1 MVKILI
7 NVWYPNEKSNEV
19 VKKFIE
25 VEKVYPINTPLIK
38 PLTTWELWATKTGI
52 KGTGIF
58 KVIKGKFKETINFFV
73 RRLSIY
79 AQDIEG
85 YTFEIS
91 ASLTSKEG
99 KTLIGKDLSEFL
111 IPEDKNGA

>member
-7 NVWYPNEKSNEV
+7 NVWYPIEKNNEV
-19 VKKFIE
+19 MKKFIE
-25 VEKVYPINTPLIK
+25 VEKVYPINSPLIK
-38 PLTTWELWATKTGI
+38 PLTTWESWATKTGK
-52 KGTGIF
+52 KGTGMF
-58 KVIKGKFKETINFFV
+58 KVIKGKFKDTINFFV
-73 RRLSIY
+73 RRLSMY

-85 YTFEIS
+85 YTFEIA

-111 IPEDKNGA
+111 IPEDKNGT